1 MALKIT
7 LKPHERMII
16 GGAVVTNGDSRTQLV
31 IENKVPLL
39 REKDILSER
48 EVKTPARRIYF
59 VIQLMY
65 VDEENLMSHH
75 QLYWNLVE
83 ELVRAAP
90 SVVTLVDQI
99 SEHIL
104 FGRYYRALKIAQQ
117 LMEYEEE
124 VVNATEPV
132 GSLSSNR
139 ESDRIRPR
147 NRGRRTNQSGH
158 ETEGMPKELEC

>member
-7 LKPHERMII
+7 LKQNERMII
-16 GGAVVTNGDSRTQLV
+16 GGAVVTNGGANCDLI

-39 REKDILSER
+39 REKDILSEP
-48 EVKTPARRIYF
+48 EANSPARRVYF

-65 VDEENLMSHH
+65 VDEENLMTHH

-90 SVVTLVDQI
+90 SVVTLVDPI

-104 FGRYYRALKIAQQ
+104 FGRYYQALKLARQ
-117 LMEYEEE
+117 LIEYEEE
-124 VVNATEPV
+124 AVNATESV
-132 GSLSSNR
+132 GSLSA
-139 ESDRIRPR
+139 
-147 NRGRRTNQSGH
+147 
-158 ETEGMPKELEC
+158 C